1 MRKIW
6 ESTLNSNLIK
16 LKSLFAVL
24 LIILFSGFTLS
35 FADDDVYL
43 SLSANSANRSG
54 IGLADFVPVNGTF
67 EEMET
72 SKDFRDVLE
81 NDLILSRHFNVATA
95 NTSYKFDMNSHFSY
109 WAQKNVSVILTGT
122 VSVIELTK
130 VVVTVKMYDVDSKQ
144 LIWEKK
150 YLNSTTNYRVIAH
163 QISDEIVKRFTGEPG
178 IASSKI
184 AFSNNN
190 TRYKEIYVIDYDG
203 YNLRRITK
211 DNGINIL
218 PKWVPNSSQIIYT
231 TYLYHNPDL
240 FLIDISK
247 NKRKALSTIQGL
259 NAPSSF
265 SPDGKTMVA
274 TLSRGAYPNLYL
286 LDANGVV
293 LRRLTQGKYI
303 DTSPSFSPSG
313 KEITFISDRA
323 GYPQVYIMDI
333 DGVNLRRLTA
343 KGACDT
349 PAWSPRGDMIVF
361 TMKADKN
368 YDIFIYD
375 LPRTKLLRLTEDQGN
390 NESPTWSADGRFIAF
405 SSTRSGKSE
414 IYIMGVDGSG
424 VRKLADIPGSSFTPS
439 WSN

>member
-1 MRKIW
+1 MNLNLTKLTNIFFV
-6 ESTLNSNLIK
+6 TL
-16 LKSLFAVL
+16 F
-24 LIILFSGFTLS
+24 ILFSYFTAGFCQ
-35 FADDDVYL
+35 DDIYL
-43 SLSANSANRSG
+43 SLSGSNASRSG

-72 SKDFRDVLE
+72 AKDFRDVLE

-95 NTSYKFDMNSHFSY
+95 NTSYKFDMKSHFSY
-109 WAQKNVSVILTGT
+109 WAQKNVSVILTGE
-122 VSVIELTK
+122 VSVVELTK
-130 VVVTVKMYDVDSKQ
+130 LIITVKMYDVDSRQ
-144 LIWEKK
+144 LIWEDK
-150 YLNSTTNYRVIAH
+150 YNNTTVNYRIVAH
-163 QISDEIVKRFTGEPG
+163 QISDEIVKRFTGEVG
-178 IASSKI
+178 IATSKI

-190 TRYKEIYVIDYDG
+190 TKYKEIYVIDYDG

-218 PKWVPNSSQIIYT
+218 PKWVPHTNQIIYT
-231 TYLYHNPDL
+231 TYLYNNPDL
-240 FLIDISK
+240 FLVDITK

-259 NAPSSF
+259 NAPTSF
-265 SPDGKTMVA
+265 APNGKTMVA
-274 TLSRGAYPNLYL
+274 TLSRGNFPNLYL
-286 LDANGVV
+286 LDSNGVV
-293 LRRLTQGKYI
+293 LRRLTEGKYI

-333 DGVNLRRLTA
+333 DGVNLRRLTS
-343 KGACDT
+343 KGPCDT
-349 PAWSPRGDMIVF
+349 PVWSPKGDKIVF
-361 TMKADKN
+361 TMKADRF

-375 LPRTKLLRLTEDQGN
+375 LPKAKLFRLTEAQGN
-390 NESPTWSADGRFIAF
+390 NESPVWSADGRFIAF

-424 VRKLADIPGSSFTPS
+424 IRKLADIPGSSFTPA